1 MVEFTTT
8 TKFREL
14 ERLLS
19 STIGPRKF
27 WLHQACGGVDWKI
40 INPHRHTKK
49 VIICNNDELAT
60 FIQLKIK

>member
-19 STIGPRKF
+19 STISPRDF
-27 WLHQACGGVDWKI
+27 WLSSVCGGEGWKI
-40 INPHRHTKK
+40 VNPHRQTKK
-49 VIICNNDELAT
+49 VIVNNDMLAS